1 MQRGGTD
8 FHADR
13 VHALVMTLAY
23 GLVVVGGVGG
33 RREVLGVHRGEH
45 RLEDHVARSDALVE
59 VAGAELG
66 VVVTQ
71 CLLTPLSRERGGHSH
86 RTPGAVQTLLRLR
99 DPAFSA
105 FVEDLA

>member
-1 MQRGGTD
+1 MPDAAPRAEPFSSLT
-8 FHADR
+8 APAAR
-13 VHALVMTLAY
+13 
-23 GLVVVGGVGG
+23 
-33 RREVLGVHRGEH
+33 
-45 RLEDHVARSDALVE
+45 RSDALVE

-99 DPAFSA
+99 YPAFSA
-105 FVEDLA
+105 FVEDRKAQHPES